1 MRILNVTAQKPDS
14 TGSGTYLAQLVAA
27 QRALGHEAA
36 VVCGLAPGDEA
47 TALPSDVP
55 VFAVRFEREG
65 LPFPVCGMSDA
76 MPYRS
81 TRYRDLTDEMRLQFE
96 AAFRAV
102 LMAAEEGFRPDMVVC
117 HHLYLLTA
125 LARETLPGLPLGAVC
140 HSTDLRQMRT
150 HGLERERIIA
160 AVRRLDRVFSL
171 HEEQRREIADLYG
184 IDEARIEVV
193 GAGYDSRV
201 FFPRAAG
208 EGAPDIPGVSDAPAA
223 LGAPEVPGVPAP
235 ARPARVVFVGKITQ
249 KKGVGSLLEA
259 LDAVEAPA
267 GLEVDLIG
275 GSGSDEELAALTARA
290 AACRWPVRLQGKRP
304 PEEVA
309 AFNRAAD
316 VFVLP
321 SFFEGL
327 PLVVVEALACGCK
340 VVVTD
345 LPGLRPWL
353 ERHLPGA
360 PVTYVALPPL
370 VSVDEPDPAALPA
383 FEARLA
389 RALEQALF
397 APAVPCDASGA
408 SWERVAER
416 IIEALRPPR
425 S

>member
-14 TGSGTYLAQLVAA
+14 TGSGTYLAQLVAG

-36 VVCGLAPGDEA
+36 VVCGLAPDDEV
-47 TALPSDVP
+47 TTLPSDVP

-76 MPYRS
+76 MPYRA
-81 TRYRDLTDEMRLQFE
+81 TRYRDLTPAMRGQFE
-96 AAFRAV
+96 EAFAAA
-102 LMAAEEGFRPDMVVC
+102 LQAADDRFRPDLVIC

-125 LARETLPGLPLGAVC
+125 LARELLPRRVMGAVC

-150 HGLERERIIA
+150 HDLERDRIIA
-160 AVRRLDRVFSL
+160 AVRRLDRVFAL

-184 IDEARIEVV
+184 IAPARIEVV
-193 GAGYDSRV
+193 GAGYDCRV
-201 FFPRAAG
+201 FSPASGAACAE
-208 EGAPDIPGVSDAPAA
+208 EGAAC
-223 LGAPEVPGVPAP
+223 P
-235 ARPARVVFVGKITQ
+235 ARLVFVGKITR
-249 KKGVGSLLEA
+249 KKGVASLLAA
-259 LDAVEAPA
+259 LDEVEAPA

-275 GSGSDEELAALTARA
+275 GSGSDEELAELAARA
-290 AACRWPVRLQGKRP
+290 AACRWPVRLQGKRC

-353 ERHLPGA
+353 EQHIPGA
-360 PVTYVALPPL
+360 PVTYVELPPL

-383 FEARLA
+383 FEERLA
-389 RALEQALF
+389 RAIERALA
-397 APAVPCDASGA
+397 APCIPCDASGA
-408 SWERVAER
+408 SWERVSAR
-416 IIEALRPPR
+416 IVDALAAVGPRP
-425 S
+425 

>member
-14 TGSGTYLAQLVAA
+14 TGSGTYLAQLVAG

-36 VVCGLAPGDEA
+36 VVCGLAPDDEV
-47 TALPSDVP
+47 TTLPSDVP

-76 MPYRS
+76 MPYRA
-81 TRYRDLTDEMRLQFE
+81 TRYRDLTPAMCGQFE
-96 AAFRAV
+96 DAFAATLRA
-102 LMAAEEGFRPDMVVC
+102 ADDRFQPDLVIC

-125 LARETLPGLPLGAVC
+125 LVRELLPHRVMGAVC

-150 HGLERERIIA
+150 HALARERIIA
-160 AVRRLDRVFSL
+160 AVRRLDRVFAL

-184 IDEARIEVV
+184 IAPAAIEVV
-193 GAGYDSRV
+193 GAGYDCQV
-201 FFPRAAG
+201 FSPAGSPAAPDGAAG
-208 EGAPDIPGVSDAPAA
+208 AKEGAT
-223 LGAPEVPGVPAP
+223 
-235 ARPARVVFVGKITQ
+235 RPQRLVFVGKITQ
-249 KKGVGSLLEA
+249 KKGVASLLAA
-259 LDAVEAPA
+259 LDEVEAPT

-275 GSGSDEELAALTARA
+275 GSGSDEELAELAARA
-290 AACRWPVRLQGKRP
+290 AACRWPVRLQGKRC

-353 ERHLPGA
+353 EQHIPGA
-360 PVTYVALPPL
+360 PVTYVELPPL

-383 FEARLA
+383 FEKRLA
-389 RALEQALF
+389 RAIEQALA
-397 APAVPCDASGA
+397 APCAPCDASGA
-408 SWERVAER
+408 SWERVTAR
-416 IIEALRPPR
+416 IVDALAAAAAQG
-425 S
+425 